1 MGIGMGRYGL
11 ALAALLAAAPSV
23 AAQDARVVTVR
34 LQADYDTLDPAKM
47 RDSNGYQMALSLYDR
62 LTALGEDG
70 APVPALAES
79 WETDGTSVVFTLR
92 EGVTCSDGHALTAS
106 DVANSLTRM
115 GAPETNSP
123 YAYRTTGTAGY
134 TVTGDDA
141 ARAVTFTT
149 AEPFSDVLI
158 GLAMPWASIVC
169 PAGLAE
175 GHDLAVNPVGSGPF
189 VLDAANSVR
198 ADHYTLTARQDYAWG
213 PEGAATSDPGTPSG
227 IVYRVIANQT
237 TAANELLGGGLDVS
251 IISGQDLQRLATNP
265 DLNAQKVTPFGMQ
278 FMFFHHGENHVTSDP
293 LVRRAIAAAFDRE
306 AFTAAA
312 TFGNGVTA
320 QSYVSDGVQCFDTG
334 VAELLPAFDVEAARQ
349 SLIEAGFDVSSGVT
363 RDGQPVEI
371 RIVGVP
377 TYQNSGPEYL
387 QAMLQ
392 QIGFQT
398 SLRSIGIEEF
408 STVLSGD
415 DWDVSAVAFGP
426 PMPSPNTITPFV
438 TGDAG
443 QGGSN
448 FSGISNA
455 EFEQAREAA
464 LAADPSGAERC
475 EYWSTA
481 QRALVSELDIL
492 PLFGDVSSYFS
503 QPGITFGNFGPYVID
518 PISIKVAE

>member
-1 MGIGMGRYGL
+1 MTSRIGRCGL
-11 ALAALLAAAPSV
+11 ALAGLLVAMPAAAE
-23 AAQDARVVTVR
+23 DARTVTVR
-34 LQADYDTLDPAKM
+34 LQSDYDTLDPAKM

-62 LTALGEDG
+62 LTALGADG
-70 APVPALAES
+70 APVPSLAES
-79 WETDGTSVVFTLR
+79 WETDGTSVIFTIR
-92 EGVTCSDGHALTAS
+92 DGVTCSDGHALTAT

-123 YAYRTTGTAGY
+123 YAYRTTGTTGY
-134 TVTGDDA
+134 SVTGDDA
-141 ARAVTFTT
+141 AGTVTFTT

-158 GLAMPWASIVC
+158 GLSMPWASIVC
-169 PAGLAE
+169 PAGLEE
-175 GHDLAVNPVGSGPF
+175 GHDLAANPVGSGPF

-198 ADHYTLTARQDYAWG
+198 ADHYTLTAREDYAWG
-213 PEGAATSDPGTPSG
+213 PEGAATSDPGMPSG

-251 IISGQDLQRLATNP
+251 IISGQDLQRLASDPN
-265 DLNAQKVTPFGMQ
+265 LSMQKVTPFGMQ
-278 FMFFHHGENHVTSDP
+278 FMFFNHGEKHVTSDP

-320 QSYVSDGVQCFDTG
+320 QSYVSDGVQCFDPA
-334 VAELLPAFDVEAARQ
+334 VAGMLPTFDVEAARQ
-349 SLIEAGFDVSSGVT
+349 SLAEAGFDVSSGVT
-363 RDGQPVEI
+363 KDGEPVEI

-415 DWDVSAVAFGP
+415 DWDVSPVAFGP

-438 TGDAG
+438 TGNAG

-448 FSGISNA
+448 FSGIVNA
-455 EFEQAREAA
+455 EFEAAREAA
-464 LAADPSGAERC
+464 LAADPAGTERC
-475 EYWSTA
+475 EHWSTA
-481 QRALVSELDIL
+481 QQALVKDLDIL
-492 PLFGDVSSYFS
+492 PLFGDISSYFS

-518 PISIKVAE
+518 PISIKIEG